1 MAEFTEVMP
10 CIVSWPHSFGTLY
23 RVDTFGALYRFDT
36 IGDER

>member
-10 CIVSWPHSFGTLY
+10 CIVSWLHS
-23 RVDTFGALYRFDT
+23 FGALYRVDT